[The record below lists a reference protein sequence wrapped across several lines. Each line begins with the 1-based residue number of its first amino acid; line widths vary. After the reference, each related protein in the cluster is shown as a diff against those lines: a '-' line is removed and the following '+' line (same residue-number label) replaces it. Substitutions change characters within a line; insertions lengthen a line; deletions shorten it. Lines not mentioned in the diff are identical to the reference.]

1 MVMTDPKDNHG
12 KLYDNPDGT
21 GLGQTGDENQI
32 VCNFFGQYSDI
43 KVADD
48 GFTARVMHSLP
59 DEQPMWRLNRLWTAA
74 CAVVGIAMFW
84 WLDGLSVLKTV
95 LINVFG
101 NLVGLT
107 ANAVTSVDW
116 VATAYV
122 VGGLVIAAVVSLVDG
137 NGEER
142 LV

>member
-1 MVMTDPKDNHG
+1 
-12 KLYDNPDGT
+12 
-21 GLGQTGDENQI
+21 
-32 VCNFFGQYSDI
+32 
-43 KVADD
+43 
-48 GFTARVMHSLP
+48 
-59 DEQPMWRLNRLWTAA
+59 
-74 CAVVGIAMFW
+74 MFW